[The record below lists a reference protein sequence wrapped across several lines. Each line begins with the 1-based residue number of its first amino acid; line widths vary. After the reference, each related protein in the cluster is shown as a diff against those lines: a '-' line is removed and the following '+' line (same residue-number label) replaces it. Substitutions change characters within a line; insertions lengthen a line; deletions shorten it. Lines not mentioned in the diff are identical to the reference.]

1 MVTHGTGMFDCLKQV
16 VSYSTSASS
25 GDHNRQVAALTD

>member
-1 MVTHGTGMFDCLKQV
+1 MFDCLKQV
-16 VSYSTSASS
+16 VSCSTSAGN